1 MSKTALRKELKSMTK
16 EQLETMLLDVYTA
29 CPDASEYLDFFL
41 DPDVPKMEQK
51 YQEMQF
57 KEIRRSKRGRSLSR
71 FSHLLANIKK
81 YDKFGVGADKVVNL
95 CIYTLSNAI
104 LFERFVY
111 IRDAYVNGTER
122 LAKFTLEYA
131 DRHRLAD
138 KVLALFE
145 QIMEQPYS
153 KNSES
158 GDALRKAL
166 ENHMA
171 NSLPPNT

>member
-1 MSKTALRKELKSMTK
+1 MSKTALRKELKGMTK
-16 EQLETMLLDVYTA
+16 EQLETLLLDVYTA
-29 CPDASEYLDFFL
+29 CSDASEYLDFFL
-41 DPDVPKMEQK
+41 NPDVSKLEQK
-51 YQEMQF
+51 YNDIQL
-57 KEIRRSKRGRSLSR
+57 KEIRRSKRGRSLTR

-81 YDKFGVGADKVVNL
+81 YDKFGVGADYVLKL
-95 CIYTLSNAI
+95 CVFTLSNAI

-122 LAKFTLEYA
+122 LSKFTLEYA
-131 DRHRLAD
+131 DKHMLAD
-138 KVLALFE
+138 KALTIFN
-145 QIMEQPYS
+145 QILDQPYS

-171 NSLPPNT
+171 KPLSQPS